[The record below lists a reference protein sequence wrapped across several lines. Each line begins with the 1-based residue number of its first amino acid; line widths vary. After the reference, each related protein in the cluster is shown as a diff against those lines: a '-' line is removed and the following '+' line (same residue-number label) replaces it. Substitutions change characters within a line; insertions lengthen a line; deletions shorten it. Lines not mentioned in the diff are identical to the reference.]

1 MKHSDYHGKLLRL
14 AMFFVALFLCGT
26 MAYAQTDRMISGIVV
41 DENGDPLP
49 AAHIRQVSQTKGE
62 ELAAVITDMNGHFRL
77 TLLRTAKEIEI
88 SYLGY
93 ESKKVRLT
101 SALQNCLGAGLRTAG
116 RGGGNRISD
125 YLQGTGYRFI
135 CESRFEK
142 VGNSTVK

>member
-1 MKHSDYHGKLLRL
+1 MKSMKHSDYHGKLLRL

-93 ESKKVRLT
+93 ESKCEQ
-101 SALQNCLGAGLRTAG
+101 LQNCLGAGLRTAG

>member
-62 ELAAVITDMNGHFRL
+62 ELAAVICPDMYVYSSRRVFLGKAFGH
-77 TLLRTAKEIEI
+77 
-88 SYLGY
+88 
-93 ESKKVRLT
+93 
-101 SALQNCLGAGLRTAG
+101 
-116 RGGGNRISD
+116 
-125 YLQGTGYRFI
+125 
-135 CESRFEK
+135 
-142 VGNSTVK
+142 

>member
-1 MKHSDYHGKLLRL
+1 MKHSDYHRKLLRL

-101 SALQNCLGAGLRTAG
+101 SANSY
-116 RGGGNRISD
+116 RIVLEPASELLD
-125 YLQGTGYRFI
+125 EVVVTGYQTI
-135 CESRFEK
+135 SRERATGSFAK
-142 VGNSTVK
+142 VDSKSWKLNG

>member
-62 ELAAVITDMNGHFRL
+62 ELAAVITDMNGSASH
-77 TLLRTAKEIEI
+77 LLSKETMLLEASLQSIHSKPAGSKSFFHI
-88 SYLGY
+88 AGY
-93 ESKKVRLT
+93 FK
-101 SALQNCLGAGLRTAG
+101 
-116 RGGGNRISD
+116 
-125 YLQGTGYRFI
+125 
-135 CESRFEK
+135 
-142 VGNSTVK
+142 

>member
-14 AMFFVALFLCGT
+14 AMVFVALFLCGT

-101 SALQNCLGAGLRTAG
+101 SANSFGAGLRTAG

>member
-88 SYLGY
+88 SYL
-93 ESKKVRLT
+93 SL
-101 SALQNCLGAGLRTAG
+101 
-116 RGGGNRISD
+116 IH
-125 YLQGTGYRFI
+125 I
-135 CESRFEK
+135 
-142 VGNSTVK
+142 